1 MDVAAETA
9 SFEFSNKVAFDP
21 GGDFEALLAQVP
33 AKWAVYLMSDEQQ
46 RPVQL
51 LCVKNLR
58 YSVKRRLGL
67 PDAAEAGTGRSDAVR
82 QEIEADAAVIEK
94 PVEQAGEKVAGPRIT
109 KRVDY
114 RAIVRQIAWVRV
126 DSAFEADWIYLEAAR
141 RIFPHTYQGMTG
153 LRPAWFVHIN
163 PEANFP
169 RYTKTQDLSVS
180 TGILLGPLEDKHAAA
195 RLIEDVT
202 DWFDLC
208 RYYNILVQAP
218 AGKACAY
225 KEMGKCPAPCD
236 GSIGMDQYR
245 WLIQWSTQTLI
256 DPCPM
261 LVDQKFRMAAAAAAL
276 KFETAQ
282 KIKAYVDSLSSLG
295 KGAYR
300 YLRRLEDFAYVA
312 LQRGARARAV
322 NVFLIAGGAVVAA
335 QPLAAEPDQ
344 AVAQGLIGR
353 GLELAEAQRGRRP
366 DRAGIERI
374 GIVSHQL
381 FAAKQN
387 GGVYVPLEKA
397 DLKSLAKAYRE
408 VAKQP
413 EPQEH
418 PGEGVV
424 KDLGLDVT

>member
-1 MDVAAETA
+1 MDESPV
-9 SFEFSNKVAFDP
+9 EFSHKVAFDP
-21 GGDFEALLAQVP
+21 GGDFEALLSQVP

-67 PDAAEAGTGRSDAVR
+67 PEAAEAAAAQSGEAPRDAGT
-82 QEIEADAAVIEK
+82 DAAAIEK
-94 PVEQAGEKVAGPRIT
+94 PVEQLIEKTGGPRIT

-126 DSAFEADWIYLEAAR
+126 DSAFEADWVYLEAAR

-169 RYTKTQDLSVS
+169 RFIKTQDLTVS
-180 TGILLGPLEDKHAAA
+180 TGMLLGPLEDKHAAA

-218 AGKACAY
+218 QGRACAY

-236 GSIGMDQYR
+236 GSISMDQYR

-256 DPCPM
+256 DPGPI
-261 LVDQKFRMAAAAAAL
+261 LVDQKCRMAAAAAAL

-300 YLRRLEDFAYVA
+300 YVRRLEDFAYLA
-312 LQRGARARAV
+312 LQRGPRARVV
-322 NVFLIAGGAVVAA
+322 NVFLIAGGVVVAA
-335 QPLAAEPDQ
+335 EPLRAEPDQ
-344 AVAQGLIGR
+344 AIVHGLIGR
-353 GLELAEAQRGRRP
+353 GMELAEAQRHHRP

-374 GIVSHQL
+374 GIVSHHL